1 MIVQTHREL
10 RSDIEK
16 YGRELSGDCRVK
28 RVRVCAQG
36 RDSVVGKCAK
46 IKGPMFGKD
55 RLSKNKVLEGW
66 MSNHL
71 SVCYNKYRP
80 ITFPHPPVQPVANSA
95 RLPRVLGGARSDPR
109 HTSHLTV

>member
-1 MIVQTHREL
+1 MIAQTHREL

-46 IKGPMFGKD
+46 IKGPH
-55 RLSKNKVLEGW
+55 RSEYKNKNDKCIGYYFKLVVSFNCTKVATVFRLNVDNVKLGIGA
-66 MSNHL
+66 L
-71 SVCYNKYRP
+71 SGVKLYLHNVTK
-80 ITFPHPPVQPVANSA
+80 NN
-95 RLPRVLGGARSDPR
+95 
-109 HTSHLTV
+109 